1 MRRLEGYQKG
11 VNLGGW
17 LSQGS
22 LTKEHL
28 DTFITEK
35 DIERIASWGADHVR
49 LPLDYENVETEDGTD
64 IEAGYR
70 YIENCVSWCRKYHLN
85 MVLDLHK
92 TYGYI
97 FDNQDY
103 SKDFF
108 HSRKQQERFLNL
120 WRKLIKRFAK
130 DADIIMFELLNEVV
144 SFDVVDEWNDLS
156 SRAVKIIRETAPSAK
171 ILYGG
176 VGYNAVTS
184 IKKLLPPADENIVYN
199 FHCYEPLIFTHQ
211 SAYWVKDMPSD
222 FHIGYPGSLE
232 EYMRISRT
240 IPAAMHGALADDTIT
255 FTKLGSE
262 FFEAL
267 FEDAIQ
273 AAENFQV
280 PLYCGEY
287 GVIDQAPQEDTIR
300 WFHDINS
307 VFHKYGIGRAVWS
320 YKEMDFGLTS
330 SHYDSVR
337 KELLENIFGN

>member
-1 MRRLEGYQKG
+1 
-11 VNLGGW
+11 
-17 LSQGS
+17 
-22 LTKEHL
+22 
-28 DTFITEK
+28 
-35 DIERIASWGADHVR
+35 
-49 LPLDYENVETEDGTD
+49 
-64 IEAGYR
+64 
-70 YIENCVSWCRKYHLN
+70 
-85 MVLDLHK
+85 
-92 TYGYI
+92 
-97 FDNQDY
+97 
-103 SKDFF
+103 
-108 HSRKQQERFLNL
+108 
-120 WRKLIKRFAK
+120 
-130 DADIIMFELLNEVV
+130 
-144 SFDVVDEWNDLS
+144 
-156 SRAVKIIRETAPSAK
+156 
-171 ILYGG
+171 
-176 VGYNAVTS
+176 
-184 IKKLLPPADENIVYN
+184 
-199 FHCYEPLIFTHQ
+199 
-211 SAYWVKDMPSD
+211 
-222 FHIGYPGSLE
+222 
-232 EYMRISRT
+232 MRISRT